1 MPSPEF
7 WTAVATAGTN
17 QIGNIISTA
26 MANDANERMQHE
38 QNKWNLEQWN
48 RNNAYNSPA
57 AQMQRFKAA
66 GLNPDLMYQQ
76 GTPGISSAPAQGS
89 NPIPKQPFQMQLDPL
104 MLAQLKNIEADT
116 NLKKSDAKQ
125 KDALTIGINFD
136 NFTKEQAA
144 EWSKEWLKSWNSYS
158 EQDKREMFDNII
170 STLQLEK
177 RNALKAAKNGEYQ
190 NEEDYW
196 NHMMQL
202 YTIYGSLYGFD
213 GLSITDGGIDATEDW
228 ITRKQ
233 EGQMKSYIKDSILG
247 ALKEGNIDFVE
258 KQFEILDAT
267 LLGQKR
273 ENAKKLLENDLL
285 KIEKRIKEL
294 ERDYQE
300 WYNDDSITLEFFGI
314 KFSPREWQ
322 VVGPMAKEFVSLLG
336 ELDNNG
342 DPTIIGDPQ
351 GETKKGKKKTK
362 GKKGTKTTP
371 HGTKGF
377 KMPKIPRVGSP
388 VTLW

>member
-76 GTPGISSAPAQGS
+76 GTPGISSAPAQGN

-116 NLKKSDAKQ
+116 NLKKSDANQ
-125 KDALTIGINFD
+125 KDLLTEGINYD
-136 NFTKEQAA
+136 NITKKAA
-144 EWSKEWLKSWNSYS
+144 AAYQEEWLDAWNGY
-158 EQDKREMFDNII
+158 DKKEKRQMFDNML
-170 STLQLEK
+170 STCYIQEE
-177 RNALKAAKNGEYQ
+177 NALASAKNGKFQ

-196 NHMMQL
+196 NHMLQL
-202 YTIYGSLYGFD
+202 YIIKGSIYGFV
-213 GLSITDGGIDATEDW
+213 GLTIKDGGIAATDEW
-228 ITRKQ
+228 ITRMQ
-233 EGQMKSYIKDSILG
+233 EGKMDDLISKQIEG
-247 ALKEGNIDFVE
+247 ALTEGNIDFVR
-258 KQFEILDAT
+258 KHFQLMDAS
-267 LLGQKR
+267 LVGQLR
-273 ENAKKLLENDLL
+273 ENAKKLLEEDIL

-300 WYNDDSITLEFFGI
+300 WYNDDSKILEFFNI

-322 VVGPMAKEFVSLLG
+322 IIAPMAKEFVSMLADADQG
-336 ELDNNG
+336 G
-342 DPTIIGDPQ
+342 PIILEEGPQ
-351 GETKKGKKKTK
+351 DKKGK
-362 GKKGTKTTP
+362 GKKGTKGTK
-371 HGTKGF
+371 GTKGF
-377 KMPKIPRVGSP
+377 KMPKIKGLKGGTISM
-388 VTLW
+388 

>member
-26 MANDANERMQHE
+26 MANNANERMQHE

-76 GTPGISSAPAQGS
+76 GTPGLSSAPAQGS

-116 NLKKSDAKQ
+116 NLKNSDANQ
-125 KDALTIGINFD
+125 KDALTEGINYD
-136 NFTKEQAA
+136 NITKKAA
-144 EWSKEWLKSWNSYS
+144 AAYQKEWLETWNGY
-158 EQDKREMFDNII
+158 DKKKKREMFDNML
-170 STLQLEK
+170 STCYIQEE
-177 RNALKAAKNGEYQ
+177 NALESAKNGTFQ

-196 NHMMQL
+196 NHMLQL
-202 YTIYGSLYGFD
+202 YIIKGSIYGFD
-213 GLSITDGGIDATEDW
+213 GLKIEDGGLSATPEW
-228 ITRKQ
+228 ISRMQQGKMNDLISKQ
-233 EGQMKSYIKDSILG
+233 IEG
-247 ALKEGNIDFVE
+247 ALTDGNIDFVR
-258 KQFEILDAT
+258 KHFQLMDAS
-267 LLGQKR
+267 LVGQQR
-273 ENAKKLLENDLL
+273 ENAKKLLEEDIL
-285 KIEKRIKEL
+285 KIEKRVKEL

-300 WYNDDSITLEFFGI
+300 WYNNDNKILEFFGI

-322 VVGPMAKEFVSLLG
+322 IIAPMAKEFVSMLSDADQG
-336 ELDNNG
+336 G
-342 DPTIIGDPQ
+342 PIILEEGPQ
-351 GETKKGKKKTK
+351 DKKGK
-362 GKKGTKTTP
+362 GKKGKPTK
-371 HGTKGF
+371 GTKGF
-377 KMPKIPRVGSP
+377 KMPKIRGLKGGTISM
-388 VTLW
+388 

>member
-76 GTPGISSAPAQGS
+76 GTPGLSSAPAQGS

-116 NLKKSDAKQ
+116 NLKNSDANQ
-125 KDALTIGINFD
+125 KDALTEGINYD
-136 NFTKEQAA
+136 NITKKAA
-144 EWSKEWLKSWNSYS
+144 AAYQEEWLDVWNSY
-158 EQDKREMFDNII
+158 DKKKKRQMFDNMLWTCYI
-170 STLQLEK
+170 QEE
-177 RNALKAAKNGEYQ
+177 NALESAKNGKFQ
-190 NEEDYW
+190 NQEDYW
-196 NHMMQL
+196 NHMLQL
-202 YTIYGSLYGFD
+202 YIIKGSIYGFD
-213 GLSITDGGIDATEDW
+213 GLTIKDGGIAATDEW
-228 ITRKQ
+228 ITRMQQGKMNDLISKQ
-233 EGQMKSYIKDSILG
+233 IEG
-247 ALKEGNIDFVE
+247 ALTDGNIDFVR
-258 KQFEILDAT
+258 KHFQLMDAS
-267 LLGQKR
+267 LVGQQR
-273 ENAKKLLENDLL
+273 ENAKKLLEEDIL

-300 WYNDDSITLEFFGI
+300 WYNNDDKILEFFGI

-322 VVGPMAKEFVSLLG
+322 IIAPMAKEFVSMLADADQG
-336 ELDNNG
+336 G
-342 DPTIIGDPQ
+342 PIILEEGPQ
-351 GETKKGKKKTK
+351 DKKGK
-362 GKKGTKTTP
+362 GKKGTKGTK
-371 HGTKGF
+371 GTKGF
-377 KMPKIPRVGSP
+377 KMPKIKGLKGG
-388 VTLW
+388 TIAM

>member
-76 GTPGISSAPAQGS
+76 GTPGLSSAPAQGS

-116 NLKKSDAKQ
+116 NLKNSDANQ
-125 KDALTIGINFD
+125 KDALTEGINYD
-136 NFTKEQAA
+136 NITKKAA
-144 EWSKEWLKSWNSYS
+144 AAYQDEWLDAWNSY
-158 EQDKREMFDNII
+158 DKKKKRQMFDNMLWTCYI
-170 STLQLEK
+170 QEE
-177 RNALKAAKNGEYQ
+177 NALESAKNGKFQ
-190 NEEDYW
+190 NQEDYW
-196 NHMMQL
+196 NHMLQL
-202 YTIYGSLYGFD
+202 YIIKGSIYGFD
-213 GLSITDGGIDATEDW
+213 GLTIKDGGIAATDEW
-228 ITRKQ
+228 ITRMQQGKMNDLISKQ
-233 EGQMKSYIKDSILG
+233 IEG
-247 ALKEGNIDFVE
+247 ALTDGNIDFVR
-258 KQFEILDAT
+258 KHFQLMDAS
-267 LLGQKR
+267 LVGQQR
-273 ENAKKLLENDLL
+273 ENAKKLLEEDIL

-300 WYNDDSITLEFFGI
+300 WYNNDNKILEFFGI

-322 VVGPMAKEFVSLLG
+322 IIAPMAKEFVSMLADADQG
-336 ELDNNG
+336 G
-342 DPTIIGDPQ
+342 PIILEDGPQ
-351 GETKKGKKKTK
+351 DKKGK
-362 GKKGTKTTP
+362 GKKGTKGTK
-371 HGTKGF
+371 GTKGF
-377 KMPKIPRVGSP
+377 KMPKIKGLKGG
-388 VTLW
+388 TIHM

>member
-76 GTPGISSAPAQGS
+76 GTPGLSSAPAQGS

-116 NLKKSDAKQ
+116 NLKNSDANQ
-125 KDALTIGINFD
+125 KDALTEGINYD
-136 NFTKEQAA
+136 NITKKAA
-144 EWSKEWLKSWNSYS
+144 AAYQEEWLDAWNSY
-158 EQDKREMFDNII
+158 DKKKKRQMFYNML
-170 STLQLEK
+170 STCYIQEE
-177 RNALKAAKNGEYQ
+177 NALESAKNGKFQ
-190 NEEDYW
+190 NQEDYW
-196 NHMMQL
+196 NHMLQL
-202 YTIYGSLYGFD
+202 YIIKGSIYGFD
-213 GLSITDGGIDATEDW
+213 GLTIKDGGIAATDEW
-228 ITRKQ
+228 ITRMQQGKMNDLISKQ
-233 EGQMKSYIKDSILG
+233 IEG
-247 ALKEGNIDFVE
+247 ALTDGNIDFVR
-258 KQFEILDAT
+258 KHFQLMDAS
-267 LLGQKR
+267 LVGQQR
-273 ENAKKLLENDLL
+273 ENAKKLLEEEIL

-300 WYNDDSITLEFFGI
+300 WYNNDDKILEFFGI

-322 VVGPMAKEFVSLLG
+322 IIAPMAKEFVSMLADADQG
-336 ELDNNG
+336 G
-342 DPTIIGDPQ
+342 PIILEDGPQ
-351 GETKKGKKKTK
+351 DKKGK
-362 GKKGTKTTP
+362 GKKGTKGTK
-371 HGTKGF
+371 GTKGF
-377 KMPKIPRVGSP
+377 KMPKIKGLKGG
-388 VTLW
+388 TIAM

>member
-1 MPSPEF
+1 MPSSEF

-116 NLKKSDAKQ
+116 NLKKSDANQ
-125 KDALTIGINFD
+125 KDALTEGINYD
-136 NFTKEQAA
+136 NITKKSAA
-144 EWSKEWLKSWNSYS
+144 AYQEEWLETWNGY
-158 EQDKREMFDNII
+158 DKKKKRQMFDNML
-170 STLQLEK
+170 STCYIQEE
-177 RNALKAAKNGEYQ
+177 NALESAKNGKFQ

-196 NHMMQL
+196 NHMLQL
-202 YTIYGSLYGFD
+202 YIIKGSIYGFD
-213 GLSITDGGIDATEDW
+213 GLTIENGGIAATDEW
-228 ITRKQ
+228 ITRMQKGKMNDLISKQ
-233 EGQMKSYIKDSILG
+233 IEG
-247 ALKEGNIDFVE
+247 ALTDGNIDFVR
-258 KQFEILDAT
+258 KHFQLMDAS
-267 LLGQKR
+267 LVGQQR
-273 ENAKKLLENDLL
+273 ENAKKLLEEDIL

-300 WYNDDSITLEFFGI
+300 WYNDDSKILEFFGI

-322 VVGPMAKEFVSLLG
+322 IIAPMAKEFVSMLADADQG
-336 ELDNNG
+336 G
-342 DPTIIGDPQ
+342 PIILEEGPQ
-351 GETKKGKKKTK
+351 DKKGK
-362 GKKGTKTTP
+362 GKKGKTTK
-371 HGTKGF
+371 GTKGF
-377 KMPKIPRVGSP
+377 KMPKIRGLKGGTISM
-388 VTLW
+388 

>member
-76 GTPGISSAPAQGS
+76 GTPGLSSAPAQGS

-116 NLKKSDAKQ
+116 NLKNSDANQ
-125 KDALTIGINFD
+125 KDALTEGINYD
-136 NFTKEQAA
+136 NITKKAA
-144 EWSKEWLKSWNSYS
+144 AAYQEEWLDAWNSY
-158 EQDKREMFDNII
+158 DKKKKRQMFYNML
-170 STLQLEK
+170 STCYIQEE
-177 RNALKAAKNGEYQ
+177 NALESAKNGKFQ
-190 NEEDYW
+190 NQEDYW
-196 NHMMQL
+196 NHMLQL
-202 YTIYGSLYGFD
+202 YIIKGSIYGFD
-213 GLSITDGGIDATEDW
+213 GLTIKDGGIAATDEW
-228 ITRKQ
+228 ITRMQQGKMNDLISKQ
-233 EGQMKSYIKDSILG
+233 IEG
-247 ALKEGNIDFVE
+247 ALTDGNIDFVR
-258 KQFEILDAT
+258 KHFQLMDAS
-267 LLGQKR
+267 LVGQQR
-273 ENAKKLLENDLL
+273 ENAKKLLEEDIL

-300 WYNDDSITLEFFGI
+300 WYNNDDKILEFFGI

-322 VVGPMAKEFVSLLG
+322 IIAPMAKEFVSMLADADQG
-336 ELDNNG
+336 G
-342 DPTIIGDPQ
+342 PIILEDGPQ
-351 GETKKGKKKTK
+351 DKKGK
-362 GKKGTKTTP
+362 GKKGTKGTK
-371 HGTKGF
+371 GTKGF
-377 KMPKIPRVGSP
+377 KMPKIKGLKGG
-388 VTLW
+388 TIAM

>member
-1 MPSPEF
+1 MSAEL
-7 WTAVATAGTN
+7 WAALGTATLN
-17 QIGNIISTA
+17 QGGNIISTA
-26 MANDANERMQHE
+26 MANAANEDMQRR
-38 QNKWNLEQWN
+38 QNAWNLEQWN
-48 RNNAYNSPA
+48 RNNAYNHPA
-57 AQMQRFKAA
+57 AQMQRLKAA

-144 EWSKEWLKSWNSYS
+144 VWSKEWLKSWNSYS

-196 NHMMQL
+196 NHMLQL

-228 ITRKQ
+228 VTRKQ

-267 LLGQKR
+267 LIGQKR
-273 ENAKKLLENDLL
+273 ENAKKLLEQDLM

-300 WYNDDSITLEFFGI
+300 WYNDDSKILEFFGI

-322 VVGPMAKEFVSLLG
+322 IIAPMAKEFVSMLADADQG
-336 ELDNNG
+336 G
-342 DPTIIGDPQ
+342 PIILEEGPQ
-351 GETKKGKKKTK
+351 DKKGK
-362 GKKGTKTTP
+362 GKKGTKGTK
-371 HGTKGF
+371 GTKGF
-377 KMPKIPRVGSP
+377 KMPKIRGLKGGTISM
-388 VTLW
+388 

>member
-57 AQMQRFKAA
+57 SQMQRFKAA
-66 GLNPDLMYQQ
+66 GLNPDLIYQQ

-116 NLKKSDAKQ
+116 NLKNSDANQ
-125 KDALTIGINFD
+125 KDALTEGINYD
-136 NFTKEQAA
+136 NITKKAA
-144 EWSKEWLKSWNSYS
+144 AAYQEEWLETWNGY
-158 EQDKREMFDNII
+158 DKKKKREMFNNML
-170 STLQLEK
+170 STCYIQEE
-177 RNALKAAKNGEYQ
+177 NALESAKNGKFQ

-196 NHMMQL
+196 NHMLQL
-202 YTIYGSLYGFD
+202 YIIKGSIYGFD
-213 GLSITDGGIDATEDW
+213 GLKIEDGGLSATPEW
-228 ITRKQ
+228 ISRMQQGKMNDLISKQ
-233 EGQMKSYIKDSILG
+233 IEG
-247 ALKEGNIDFVE
+247 ALTDGNIDFVR
-258 KQFEILDAT
+258 KHFQLMDAS
-267 LLGQKR
+267 LVGQQR
-273 ENAKKLLENDLL
+273 ENAKKLLEEDIL

-300 WYNDDSITLEFFGI
+300 WYNDDSKILEFFGI

-322 VVGPMAKEFVSLLG
+322 IIAPMAKEFVSMLADADQG
-336 ELDNNG
+336 G
-342 DPTIIGDPQ
+342 PIILEEGPQ
-351 GETKKGKKKTK
+351 DKKGK
-362 GKKGTKTTP
+362 GKKGTK
-371 HGTKGF
+371 GTKGF
-377 KMPKIPRVGSP
+377 KLPKIKALKGG
-388 VTLW
+388 TIAM

>member
-76 GTPGISSAPAQGS
+76 GTPGLSSSPAQGS

-116 NLKKSDAKQ
+116 NLKKSDANQ
-125 KDALTIGINFD
+125 KDALTEGINYD
-136 NFTKEQAA
+136 NITKKAA
-144 EWSKEWLKSWNSYS
+144 AAYQEEWLETWNGY
-158 EQDKREMFDNII
+158 DPKKKREMFNNIL
-170 STLQLEK
+170 STCYIQEE
-177 RNALKAAKNGEYQ
+177 NALESAKNGKFQ

-196 NHMMQL
+196 NHMLQL
-202 YTIYGSLYGFD
+202 YIIKGAIYGYK
-213 GLSITDGGIDATEDW
+213 GLTIKDGGIAATDEW
-228 ITRKQ
+228 ISRMQ
-233 EGQMKSYIKDSILG
+233 EGKMNDLISKQIEG
-247 ALKEGNIDFVE
+247 ALTEGNIDFVQ
-258 KQFEILDAT
+258 KHFQLMDAS
-267 LLGQKR
+267 LVGQER
-273 ENAKKLLENDLL
+273 ENAKKLLEEDIL

-300 WYNDDSITLEFFGI
+300 WYNDDSKILEFFGM

-322 VVGPMAKEFVSLLG
+322 IIAPMAKEFVSMLG
-336 ELDNNG
+336 DADQG
-342 DPTIIGDPQ
+342 GPIILEEGPQ
-351 GETKKGKKKTK
+351 DKKGK
-362 GKKGTKTTP
+362 GKKGKPTK
-371 HGTKGF
+371 GTKGF
-377 KMPKIPRVGSP
+377 KLPKIKALKGG
-388 VTLW
+388 TIMM

>member
-66 GLNPDLMYQQ
+66 GLNPDLIYQQ

-116 NLKKSDAKQ
+116 NLKKSDANQ
-125 KDALTIGINFD
+125 KDALTEGINYD
-136 NFTKEQAA
+136 NITKKAA
-144 EWSKEWLKSWNSYS
+144 AAYQEEWLETWNGY
-158 EQDKREMFDNII
+158 DKKKKREMFNNML
-170 STLQLEK
+170 STCYIQEE
-177 RNALKAAKNGEYQ
+177 NALESAKNGKFQ

-196 NHMMQL
+196 NHMLQL
-202 YTIYGSLYGFD
+202 YIIKGSIYGFKGLKIEDG
-213 GLSITDGGIDATEDW
+213 GLSATPEW
-228 ITRKQ
+228 ISRMQQGKMDDLISKQ
-233 EGQMKSYIKDSILG
+233 IEG
-247 ALKEGNIDFVE
+247 ALTDGNIDFVR
-258 KQFEILDAT
+258 KHFQLMDAS
-267 LLGQKR
+267 LVGQQR
-273 ENAKKLLENDLL
+273 ENAKKLLEEDIL

-300 WYNDDSITLEFFGI
+300 WYNDDSKILEFFGI

-322 VVGPMAKEFVSLLG
+322 IIAPMAKEFVSMLADADQG
-336 ELDNNG
+336 G
-342 DPTIIGDPQ
+342 PIILEEGPQ
-351 GETKKGKKKTK
+351 DKKGK
-362 GKKGTKTTP
+362 GKKGTKGTK
-371 HGTKGF
+371 GTKGF
-377 KMPKIPRVGSP
+377 KMPKIKGLKGG
-388 VTLW
+388 TIAM

>member
-116 NLKKSDAKQ
+116 NLKKSDANQ
-125 KDALTIGINFD
+125 KDALTEGINYD
-136 NFTKEQAA
+136 NITKKAA
-144 EWSKEWLKSWNSYS
+144 AAYQEEWLEAWNSY
-158 EQDKREMFDNII
+158 DKKKKRQMFDNML
-170 STLQLEK
+170 STCYIQEE
-177 RNALKAAKNGEYQ
+177 NALESAKNGKFQ

-196 NHMMQL
+196 NHMLQL
-202 YTIYGSLYGFD
+202 YIIKGSIYGFD
-213 GLSITDGGIDATEDW
+213 GLTIENGGLSATDEW
-228 ITRKQ
+228 ITRMQKGKMNDLISKQ
-233 EGQMKSYIKDSILG
+233 IEG
-247 ALKEGNIDFVE
+247 ALTEGNIDFVR
-258 KQFEILDAT
+258 KHFQLMDAS
-267 LLGQKR
+267 LVGQQR
-273 ENAKKLLENDLL
+273 ENAKKLLEEDIL

-300 WYNDDSITLEFFGI
+300 WYNDDSKILEFFGI

-322 VVGPMAKEFVSLLG
+322 IIAPMAKEFVSMLADADQG
-336 ELDNNG
+336 G
-342 DPTIIGDPQ
+342 PIILEEGPQ
-351 GETKKGKKKTK
+351 DKNKGK
-362 GKKGTKTTP
+362 GKKGKPTK
-371 HGTKGF
+371 GTKGF
-377 KMPKIPRVGSP
+377 KMPKIKGLKGG
-388 VTLW
+388 TIAM